1 MAALWYISD
10 GLQFL
15 NKVGYWSFMKSINLK
30 ITALFTI
37 KTSKLNVKFIMSLV
51 RYVILL
57 KSGYPTSDRRR

>member
-1 MAALWYISD
+1 
-10 GLQFL
+10 
-15 NKVGYWSFMKSINLK
+15 MKSINLK